1 LCGIRYDGSV
11 GIGPVNGIAID
22 TPFEKSGLKQ
32 EDQVML
38 EYKGKIFVGIIDLE
52 STAGEAH
59 PIRQTNGRE
68 LRISKSCVSVRSSV
82 SP

>member
-1 LCGIRYDGSV
+1 V
-11 GIGPVNGIAID
+11 GPVNGIAVD
-22 TPFEKSGLKQ
+22 TPLEKSGLKQ

-59 PIRQTNGRE
+59 PICQTNDRE
-68 LRISKSCVSVRSSV
+68 LRKSYGSVRSSV